1 MKKIFLIGILMGSNF
16 AFAGPIYSSHC
27 QVAKDIQNPEGS
39 SGFYMSADCKTA
51 FILPPASGVTT
62 IVGHT
67 SGNLKRCKEVDSFNK
82 NLKQINKEINQALK
96 STENMEEIKRLYDLR
111 SLTLEQYSD
120 LSNTQGASIE
130 MNFSMAISENLIAY
144 QDLNS
149 HVSVHFSPVV
159 IKNVKLAWNEL
170 EKIDPSMKIAFNKSI
185 PVPTS
190 DINGSGSFNG
200 RLDLSLF
207 GACPLQDPFTQAF
220 PKKLK
225 LKNLAGLIT
234 PNVVYE
240 YDLEATYKY
249 TASYNLSTLA
259 SKIKKNSTSGGLFK
273 TSSTSKLIETNESDS
288 YFKFDMECDDQRIC
302 EQAKTETAFNIKLR
316 LMKEVFDNISVTTL
330 GYNPILANIPTPGAS
345 GAQTAADALRK
356 CPDTYCQA
364 GAVVLDIAQ
373 SIFGGSSATEE
384 YIKRNDHWAEEKVT
398 EKRPVSFSGVMGFK
412 G

>member
-1 MKKIFLIGILMGSNF
+1 MKKIFLIGIFIGSNY
-16 AFAGPIYSSHC
+16 AFAGPIYSSNC
-27 QVAKDIQNPEGS
+27 SVAKDIQNPVGS
-39 SGFYMSADCKTA
+39 SGFFMSSDCKTA
-51 FILPPASGVTT
+51 FVMPPASGVTT

-120 LSNTQGASIE
+120 LSNSQGASIE
-130 MNFSMAISENLIAY
+130 MNFSMSISENLIAY
-144 QDLNS
+144 QELNS
-149 HVSVHFSPVV
+149 HVSIHFSPVV
-159 IKNVKLAWNEL
+159 IKNVKLAWNEV
-170 EKIDPSMKIAFNKSI
+170 EKVDPSMKIAFNKSI
-185 PVPTS
+185 PLPAS
-190 DINGSGSFNG
+190 DLNGAGSFNG

-207 GACPLQDPFTQAF
+207 GACPLQDPFTQEF

-234 PNVVYE
+234 PNVIYE

-259 SKIKKNSTSGGLFK
+259 IKIKKNSTSGGLFK
-273 TSSTSKLIETNESDS
+273 TSSTSKLIEKNESDS
-288 YFKFDMECDDQRIC
+288 FFKFEMDCDDERIC
-302 EQAKTETAFNIKLR
+302 EQAKTETALNIKLR
-316 LMKEVFDNISVTTL
+316 LMKEVFDNISVTTM
-330 GYNPILANIPTPGAS
+330 GFNPTLTNLPTAGTS
-345 GAQTAADALRK
+345 GAQTAAEALRK

-364 GAVVLDIAQ
+364 GAIILDVAQ

-384 YIKRNDHWAEEKVT
+384 YIKRNDHWAEEKVI
-398 EKRPVSFSGVMGFK
+398 ERRPVSFSGVMGFK